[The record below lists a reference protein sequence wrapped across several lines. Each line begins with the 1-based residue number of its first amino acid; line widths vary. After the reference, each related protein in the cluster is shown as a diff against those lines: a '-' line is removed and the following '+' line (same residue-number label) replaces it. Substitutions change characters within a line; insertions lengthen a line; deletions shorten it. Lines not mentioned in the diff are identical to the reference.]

1 MNALPGISE
10 RRKFEELLHWV
21 TGSASVAINSYEL
34 IVEEKWGTHEVA
46 STEQV
51 KKLTSGK
58 MIGNNDL
65 EGTKDLVWKIE
76 KVLAHTRLIG
86 DLLYMSLPLQLYE
99 IVENW
104 LPYVFQQAWNKKAYK
119 LNILLGCKVDVCD
132 FLRYL
137 HKHIELLSSVF
148 GPSTFKSFKNPKETP
163 GSVGSYILQKSGTRH
178 GY

>member
-65 EGTKDLVWKIE
+65 EGTRDLVWEIE
-76 KVLAHTRLIG
+76 KVLAHTWLMG
-86 DLLYMSLPLQLYE
+86 DLLYMSLPLALHE

-119 LNILLGCKVDVCD
+119 LKFLLGCNVDVRD

-137 HKHIELLSSVF
+137 YEHI
-148 GPSTFKSFKNPKETP
+148 
-163 GSVGSYILQKSGTRH
+163 
-178 GY
+178 

>member
-21 TGSASVAINSYEL
+21 TGSASVAINSYEI

-76 KVLAHTRLIG
+76 KVLVHTQLTG
-86 DLLYMSLPLQLYE
+86 DVLYMSSLLALHE
-99 IVENW
+99 IVEDR
-104 LPYVFQQAWNKKAYK
+104 LP
-119 LNILLGCKVDVCD
+119 
-132 FLRYL
+132 
-137 HKHIELLSSVF
+137 
-148 GPSTFKSFKNPKETP
+148 
-163 GSVGSYILQKSGTRH
+163 
-178 GY
+178 